1 MRRIRRSFGYAFEG
15 FIHAFAIERSLQLF
29 IPVYILVLVLG
40 GLANLLM
47 WEWLALVL
55 SGGFFLSIELLNT
68 SLERLADVLD
78 EERKLAGRRGF
89 HAKMKAT
96 KDVAAAAS
104 LMSLIAVIATV
115 CIVFAPYVNIYI
127 LH

>member
-1 MRRIRRSFGYAFEG
+1 MRRIRKSFGFAVEG
-15 FIHAFAIERSLQLF
+15 LTHAVEMERNLQLF

-40 GLANLLM
+40 GMVQLIT
-47 WEWLALVL
+47 WEWLALIIT
-55 SGGFFLSIELLNT
+55 GGLFLSIELLNT
-68 SLERLADVLD
+68 AIERLADVLD
-78 EERKLAGRRGF
+78 EERKLSGRRGF

>member
-1 MRRIRRSFGYAFEG
+1 MKRIRRSFGYALEG
-15 FIHAFAIERSLQLF
+15 FTHAVKIERSLQMF
-29 IPVYILVLVLG
+29 IPIYILVLALG
-40 GLANLLM
+40 GLADLLM
-47 WEWLALVL
+47 WEWLTLVL
-55 SGGFFLSIELLNT
+55 AGGFFLSVELLNT
-68 SLERLADVLD
+68 ALERLADVLD

-104 LMSLIAVIATV
+104 LISLIVVIAAV